1 MKEIK
6 FRVWDKTFKMMLSPE
21 LVDIDFNEGKIE
33 VTTDT
38 LRYEEV
44 YTDEIKDFVLMQ
56 YTNLKDKN
64 GKEIYEGDI
73 LKVKFDTETINL
85 YVRYDMGEYR
95 LIKYGEWEDGLY
107 DCMWFHEVEVVGGV
121 FIVQEDETDLDV
133 LGTGSGFG
141 LAGGGRS
148 LFRGGF
154 GSGSIGGRGSF
165 GLSTA
170 GAQADAQRQSEQ
182 QSNELFHVFFPPVI
196 FCFFTVTVLFP
207 PASRKKAKR
216 NCGNRSTASA
226 NERKTKQKK
235 TLLCPSSIVR
245 SFTVTG

>member
-1 MKEIK
+1 MREIK

-85 YVRYDMGEYR
+85 YVRYDMGEY
-95 LIKYGEWEDGLY
+95 LLVKYGEWEDSLY
-107 DCMWFHEVEVVGGV
+107 ACMWFHEVEVVGN
-121 FIVQEDETDLDV
+121 IYENKDL
-133 LGTGSGFG
+133 
-141 LAGGGRS
+141 
-148 LFRGGF
+148 
-154 GSGSIGGRGSF
+154 IK
-165 GLSTA
+165 
-170 GAQADAQRQSEQ
+170 
-182 QSNELFHVFFPPVI
+182 NI
-196 FCFFTVTVLFP
+196 
-207 PASRKKAKR
+207 KK
-216 NCGNRSTASA
+216 
-226 NERKTKQKK
+226 
-235 TLLCPSSIVR
+235 
-245 SFTVTG
+245 